1 MFVFG
6 NDTNTRGCFV
16 ALRMDTGEARG
27 AQLEL
32 PDGNFLP
39 EEDYSF
45 PLTVMGFSFQ
55 QAENVSYVK
64 CFGDYTY
71 TYAFGHNPE
80 ASNLTVQF
88 AGMLRKG
95 TENVLGQDS
104 EGGGGGGGLSE
115 ISDTMV
121 RAYND
126 NRVFNSL
133 NYAKFSVGSN
143 DVLSGFIVGMSSS
156 TLDPQVSLQQFNM
169 TIQLVEAQGK

>member
-55 QAENVSYVK
+55 ERENVSYVK

-71 TYAFGHNPE
+71 TYAFGHDPN
-80 ASNLTVQF
+80 ASSLSVQF
-88 AGMLRKG
+88 AAMLRKG
-95 TENVLGQDS
+95 TENRLGQDDS
-104 EGGGGGGGLSE
+104 GGGGGGLSE

-126 NRVFNSL
+126 NRVSNSL
-133 NYAKFSVGSN
+133 DYAKFSVGGN
-143 DVLSGFIVGMSSS
+143 DVLSGFIVSMSSN
-156 TLDPQVSLQQFNM
+156 TLDPQVSLQQF
-169 TIQLVEAQGK
+169 TVGIQLVEAQGK